1 MAKKLLSVW
10 LSLTIFLFSSISI
23 YADEVVQSDFF
34 LKNIVIN
41 GESIVNYQ
49 LDNPFLIYD
58 DRVYIPMDTEI
69 GNIMGFEAEMD
80 HESRTLKILKTDP
93 VQRNV
98 SDRSVKNNLEQ
109 VSATVRTDIQVVAY
123 TEEVPEQA
131 EIQSPR
137 LDAHPLDLMGQP
149 LLVRD
154 GVVYVPLNTMASGGA
169 FGWTTHYETYFGI
182 CVSTDAGTEAY
193 SYYSAA
199 ESDRVRGLAS
209 YIVSQNSSLAMFEA
223 ANMVRYFE
231 AYGAINGVDPQL
243 LMAVANCESM
253 YHPEVVNSSNCVGL
267 MQIKVS
273 TGNSYG
279 FTKEQLLQVKPNI
292 EMGSIYL
299 GEALAE
305 FGGDRVKAL
314 SSYNWGIWGVKK
326 GSYNTKY
333 ADKVLSRYSA
343 IDSFLRAGGYV

>member
-169 FGWTTHYETYFGI
+169 FGWTTHYETYF
-182 CVSTDAGTEAY
+182 
-193 SYYSAA
+193 
-199 ESDRVRGLAS
+199 
-209 YIVSQNSSLAMFEA
+209 
-223 ANMVRYFE
+223 
-231 AYGAINGVDPQL
+231 
-243 LMAVANCESM
+243 
-253 YHPEVVNSSNCVGL
+253 
-267 MQIKVS
+267 
-273 TGNSYG
+273 
-279 FTKEQLLQVKPNI
+279 
-292 EMGSIYL
+292 
-299 GEALAE
+299 
-305 FGGDRVKAL
+305 
-314 SSYNWGIWGVKK
+314 
-326 GSYNTKY
+326 
-333 ADKVLSRYSA
+333 
-343 IDSFLRAGGYV
+343 